1 MLICRHWKLAGMMA
15 QGWRALAS
23 LVPEDLSLVHST
35 HKKPLIITVTL
46 VPGDLTPSSGLC
58 KNTPHSSEW

>member
-1 MLICRHWKLAGMMA
+1 MLICRHWELAGMMA

-35 HKKPLIITVTL
+35 YKRPLIITCN
-46 VPGDLTPSSGLC
+46 SSSWGPDALF
-58 KNTPHSSEW
+58 WAL